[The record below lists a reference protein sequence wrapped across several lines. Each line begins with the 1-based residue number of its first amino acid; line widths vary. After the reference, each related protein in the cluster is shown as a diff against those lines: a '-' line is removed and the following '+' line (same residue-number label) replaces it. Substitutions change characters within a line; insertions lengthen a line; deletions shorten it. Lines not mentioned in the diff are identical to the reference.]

1 MAALKKAYADIIL
14 NTAKEA
20 AARVLVEERKA
31 DGYLRDL
38 AAVKEDALSMLVR
51 LKRVMDS
58 KVLAL
63 LLFGSFLWF
72 ECGFWSCCLCFGS
85 EFVLFGVSDCFV
97 YLLFC

>member
-1 MAALKKAYADIIL
+1 MRFVLVVWWFVQRMAALKRAYADIIL

-31 DGYLRDL
+31 DGYSRDL
-38 AAVKEDALSMLVR
+38 VAVKEDALSMLLR

-63 LLFGSFLWF
+63 RLL
-72 ECGFWSCCLCFGS
+72 
-85 EFVLFGVSDCFV
+85 
-97 YLLFC
+97 